1 MPIEKG
7 QKLQTIVDKII
18 HRNMNT
24 GTLQTKIKKIGV
36 LNSGVPRV
44 EYSWYA
50 ILGNIFGI
58 RASIIYWMRRWF
70 VLTNILTMMNRRPRF
85 SPADNNFF
93 ERDVR

>member
-1 MPIEKG
+1 LPIEKG

-24 GTLQTKIKKIGV
+24 GTLQKKKKIKKIGV

-58 RASIIYWMRRWF
+58 RASIIY
-70 VLTNILTMMNRRPRF
+70 
-85 SPADNNFF
+85 
-93 ERDVR
+93 

>member
-1 MPIEKG
+1 LPIEKG

-24 GTLQTKIKKIGV
+24 GTLQKKKKKKKMGV

-58 RASIIYWMRRWF
+58 RASIIY
-70 VLTNILTMMNRRPRF
+70 
-85 SPADNNFF
+85 
-93 ERDVR
+93 